1 MIRFAANLTM
11 MFTEWSFLDRFEAA
25 AEAGFEAVEFL
36 FPYEFAPEAVA
47 SQLRAC
53 GLELALFNL
62 PPGDW
67 AAGER
72 GIAAL
77 PHRFEEF
84 QSGVDKALDYAQ
96 ATGVRSL
103 HMMAGLASLSDADA
117 MKSYSRAVDLAA
129 SKLAA
134 RGLTLLLEPI
144 NGRSMPG
151 YFLNDFER
159 AAALIKEIDAPNVK
173 LQFDVFHRQIMHGDI
188 TESFRHLQPI
198 IGHVQIAGVPA
209 RHEPDTG
216 EVNYRH
222 FFEQLETSSYSGF
235 VGCEYQPAG
244 STETGLG
251 WFAPYRRPRQ

>member
-1 MIRFAANLTM
+1 MIRFTANLTM

-36 FPYEFAPEAVA
+36 FPYDFPPEALERR
-47 SQLRAC
+47 LREYE
-53 GLELALFNL
+53 LELALFNL

-67 AAGER
+67 TAGER

-84 QSGVDKALDYAQ
+84 RSGVDKALDYAR

-103 HMMAGLASLSDADA
+103 HMMAGLADPSDVDA
-117 MKSYSRAVDLAA
+117 MRSYRRAVDYAA
-129 SKLAA
+129 STLAT
-134 RGLTLLLEPI
+134 RDLNLLLEPI

-151 YFLNDFER
+151 YFLNDFAR
-159 AAALIKEIDAPNVK
+159 AAAFIEEIAQPNVR

-188 TESFRHLQPI
+188 CEGFRRLQPI
-198 IGHVQIAGVPA
+198 TGHVQIAGVPE

-222 FFEQLETSSYSGF
+222 FFKLLETSNYSGF

-244 STETGLG
+244 STTAGLG
-251 WFAPYRRPRQ
+251 WFAPYRGRCK

>member
-11 MFTEWSFLDRFEAA
+11 MFTEWSFLNRFEAA
-25 AEAGFEAVEFL
+25 AETGFEAVEFL
-36 FPYEFAPEAVA
+36 FPYEFPPEAIERR
-47 SQLRAC
+47 LRQYE
-53 GLELALFNL
+53 LELALFNL

-84 QSGVDKALDYAQ
+84 RSGVDKAIDYAH

-103 HMMAGLASLSDADA
+103 HMMAGLADRCDADA
-117 MKSYSRAVDLAA
+117 TRSYTRAVDFAA
-129 SKLAA
+129 SRLADQ
-134 RGLTLLLEPI
+134 GLDLLLEPI

-151 YFLNDFER
+151 YFLNDFAR
-159 AAALIKEIDAPNVK
+159 AVALVEELDQPNVK

-188 TESFRHLQPI
+188 TESFRRLQPI

-222 FFEQLETSSYSGF
+222 FFKQLETSNYSGF

-244 STETGLG
+244 STTAGLG
-251 WFAPYRRPRQ
+251 WFAPYRGRRQ